1 MKNILRNLIILS
13 AVLLFA
19 SCEKQPV
26 GGNDPDNGT
35 NQTLELMI
43 SLPEKIEG
51 AAGDAISVKY
61 YSGTRHRH
69 APKLFFL
76 IHCKGTEKK
85 RVLQEKSII
94 FIKIFTF

>member
-35 NQTLELMI
+35 TQTLELMI

-51 AAGDAISVKY
+51 AATLS
-61 YSGTRHRH
+61 SGGLRDG
-69 APKLFFL
+69 
-76 IHCKGTEKK
+76 GTV
-85 RVLQEKSII
+85 RII
-94 FIKIFTF
+94 PNGSAG